1 MNDAESGVSVL
12 FAEVCGSARMHEKL
26 PDAEALRAVDRC
38 LRRMER
44 SIEAFSGRV
53 VKIASGELMAVFN
66 SADEAYQAGIEM
78 LQRVD
83 DLPPVSGVKL
93 EIRVG
98 FSFGSVGEEDGV
110 VTGATV
116 SAAACLA
123 GLAKPGQV
131 LTDLETRS
139 ALSSTLAR
147 STRDLGVAAPSGKSA
162 GEVHLFE
169 AIAPDLSLTAARLAD
184 IAEGNKTEGL
194 YAGRFR
200 LRHASETIIVDD
212 NRPLVRMGRDN
223 DSDLQINDRRASRH
237 HALIEHR
244 GSKVVLVDT
253 STNGTFVT
261 VSGQPELFLRKGE
274 CVLRGKG
281 VICFAASSS
290 SQKGDFIEFEQL

>member
-1 MNDAESGVSVL
+1 MNDAESGVTVL

-26 PDAEALRAVDRC
+26 SDAEALRAADRC

-53 VKIASGELMAVFN
+53 IKTANGELMAVFN
-66 SADEAYQAGIEM
+66 SADEAFQAGIEM

-98 FSFGSVGEEDGV
+98 FSFGPVGEDDGV
-110 VTGATV
+110 AADATV

-123 GLAKPGQV
+123 GLAKPGHV

-139 ALSSTLAR
+139 VLSSSLAR
-147 STRDLGVAAPSGKSA
+147 STRDLGVAASSGGAA

-169 AIAPDLSLTAARLAD
+169 ALAPDLSLASARFAD
-184 IAEGNKTEGL
+184 VAEGGKAEGL

-212 NRPLVRMGRDN
+212 NRPIVKMGRDN
-223 DSDLQINDRRASRH
+223 DSDMQINDRRASRH
-237 HALIEHR
+237 HASIEHR

-261 VSGQPELFLRKGE
+261 VSGQPELFLRKSE

-290 SQKGDFIEFEQL
+290 SQKGDFVEFEQL